1 MNPWPQLFR
10 HKSSPEFA
18 DQFGIPHDSKI
29 FCNSPSPPPVRRSR
43 PSRRRPSRPER
54 GDRGHRRRRSRR
66 LGIPAAPPESQCP
79 QAPKTC
85 QRSDERVW
93 GRASKQEKGRRSC
106 TQRRPRWAVKRNKRK
121 RNINYTKNHTGSPSD
136 LILIFLLLSN
146 FSSHPK
152 AAWQLSTPP
161 APARNEDSAA
171 SQSGDFPHGSPFN
184 SCLSLFNWRLL
195 ASELLKCCL
204 AWKASGGAR
213 SARSHSVDPG
223 IMHSYAEAQVSRFK
237 CLYRRTVFIGA
248 LKKHDT

>member
-171 SQSGDFPHGSPFN
+171 SQSGDFHMVRPLIPAFLFSIGDSLRLSYSSAAWHGKPREEQD
-184 SCLSLFNWRLL
+184 L
-195 ASELLKCCL
+195 
-204 AWKASGGAR
+204 
-213 SARSHSVDPG
+213 PG
-223 IMHSYAEAQVSRFK
+223 PTPLTQA
-237 CLYRRTVFIGA
+237 
-248 LKKHDT
+248 